1 MTEQKENNSKM
12 PLKIMIIIHLFYHL
26 IWGRDGWNMQEMR
39 NAYSSVRN
47 WIAGNLDVGGSIV
60 KWILTET
67 SELGTWVD
75 KVS

>member
-1 MTEQKENNSKM
+1 
-12 PLKIMIIIHLFYHL
+12 
-26 IWGRDGWNMQEMR
+26 MQEMR
-39 NAYSSVRN
+39 NAYNSVRN

-60 KWILTET
+60 KWILTEA